1 MYCTAVYACQNLCV
15 HCQMMFESTVAK
27 SVGRGGATTFRR
39 DDLLYELTKEQSEL
53 RFMLR
58 LEAVDTE
65 YHAACAT
72 TAPSMECEVSARIY
86 YKN

>member
-1 MYCTAVYACQNLCV
+1 
-15 HCQMMFESTVAK
+15 MFESTVAK

-39 DDLLYELTKEQSEL
+39 EDLLYELTNEQSEL

-65 YHAACAT
+65 YHAACAN
-72 TAPSMECEVSARIY
+72 TAPSMECEVSAYICCA
-86 YKN
+86 N